1 MVDVAYAA
9 DFISSVGVMVGFD
22 YRYIYVSFDQK
33 NFANRDRG
41 LKQGILSIYIEMYSY
56 YVN

>member
-9 DFISSVGVMVGFD
+9 DFISSAGVMGGFD
-22 YRYIYVSFDQK
+22 YRYLYVSFDQK

-41 LKQGILSIYIEMYSY
+41 LKQGIPSIYRLFLE
-56 YVN
+56 